1 MLKEKVARAIK
12 QLKKGKTEYFDEIYD
27 LTRASVYYVIRGIL
41 KDSYLVEDAM
51 QETYVAFLNSIAKID
66 DEQNPLSYLLQIAKN
81 KALDEARRKTRAAGA
96 NIDDV
101 EIATSDVTVS
111 DLPLLEHARQNLS
124 DDEFRILELT
134 TIYGYRRVEVAKM
147 LGEPISTINWKYNK
161 IIKKVKTFYGEEETE
176 VSTTLSGVMVFG
188 DQKFDVTGKK
198 EIETEGNEKETSIE
212 FTTYSNTNPRNFVK
226 IKQSVEVENGAQEV
240 EYEYEIY
247 ENGEKA
253 REFKLEIE
261 DENGKTEV
269 SFKMEIE
276 NVPEETEYKIIKGDV
291 DGKFKIKYE
300 KGKEKGFITVESVEG
315 GYKLTYNNGYSE
327 VI

>member
-1 MLKEKVARAIK
+1 MKKKIISIVCALALIGTMTAALTACDVKGGGGNAAKVKVNANDVYALSALTGAEYLAQTESGATGAAETTRPGVITDADVSGIKDCLNMFDDILAGGGISQNVAENTDKDGEFKDYPFVMTVTVGNTGITAKMYYKEVNTV
-12 QLKKGKTEYFDEIYD
+12 TETE
-27 LTRASVYYVIRGIL
+27 
-41 KDSYLVEDAM
+41 
-51 QETYVAFLNSIAKID
+51 ID
-66 DEQNPLSYLLQIAKN
+66 D
-81 KALDEARRKTRAAGA
+81 
-96 NIDDV
+96 
-101 EIATSDVTVS
+101 
-111 DLPLLEHARQNLS
+111 
-124 DDEFRILELT
+124 
-134 TIYGYRRVEVAKM
+134 
-147 LGEPISTINWKYNK
+147 
-161 IIKKVKTFYGEEETE
+161 GEEETE
-176 VSTTLSGVMVFG
+176 VSTTLSGVMVF
-188 DQKFDVTGKK
+188 DDKVFDVTGKK
-198 EIETEGNEKETSIE
+198 EIETEGNETETSIE
-212 FTTYSNTNPRNFVK
+212 FTTKSRENPLNYVK

-276 NVPEETEYKIIKGDV
+276 NAPEETEYKIIKGDV

-300 KGKEKGFITVESVEG
+300 KGKEKGFITVEAVEG

>member
-1 MLKEKVARAIK
+1 MKKKIISIVCALALIGTMTAALTACDVKGGGGNAAKVKVNANDVYALSALTGAEYLDQTESGATGAAETTRPGVITDADVSGIKDCLNMFDDIISGGGITQTVEKNEDVEGLYKDYPFVMTVTVGNTGITAKMYYKEVNTV
-12 QLKKGKTEYFDEIYD
+12 TETE
-27 LTRASVYYVIRGIL
+27 
-41 KDSYLVEDAM
+41 
-51 QETYVAFLNSIAKID
+51 ID
-66 DEQNPLSYLLQIAKN
+66 D
-81 KALDEARRKTRAAGA
+81 
-96 NIDDV
+96 
-101 EIATSDVTVS
+101 
-111 DLPLLEHARQNLS
+111 
-124 DDEFRILELT
+124 
-134 TIYGYRRVEVAKM
+134 
-147 LGEPISTINWKYNK
+147 
-161 IIKKVKTFYGEEETE
+161 GEEETE
-176 VSTTLSGVMVFG
+176 VSTTLSGVMVFDG
-188 DQKFDVTGKK
+188 KEFEVSGKK

-212 FTTYSNTNPRNFVK
+212 FTTKSKANPLNYVK

-315 GYKLTYNNGYSE
+315 GYKLTYNNGYFE

>member
-1 MLKEKVARAIK
+1 MKKKIISIVCALALIGTMTAALTACDVKGGGNAAKVKVNANDVYALSALTGAEYLAQTESGATGAAETTRPGVITDADVSGIKDCLNMFDDILAGGGISQNVAENTDKDGEFKDYPFVMTVTVGNTGITAKMYYKEVNTV
-12 QLKKGKTEYFDEIYD
+12 TETE
-27 LTRASVYYVIRGIL
+27 
-41 KDSYLVEDAM
+41 
-51 QETYVAFLNSIAKID
+51 ID
-66 DEQNPLSYLLQIAKN
+66 D
-81 KALDEARRKTRAAGA
+81 
-96 NIDDV
+96 
-101 EIATSDVTVS
+101 
-111 DLPLLEHARQNLS
+111 
-124 DDEFRILELT
+124 
-134 TIYGYRRVEVAKM
+134 
-147 LGEPISTINWKYNK
+147 
-161 IIKKVKTFYGEEETE
+161 GEEETE

-198 EIETEGNEKETSIE
+198 EIETEGNETETSIE
-212 FTTYSNTNPRNFVK
+212 FTTKSKANPLNYVK

-276 NVPEETEYKIIKGDV
+276 NAPEETEYKIIKGDV

-300 KGKEKGFITVESVEG
+300 KGKEKGFITVEAVEG

>member
-1 MLKEKVARAIK
+1 MKKKIISIVCALALIGTMTAALTACDVKGGGGNAEKVKVDANDVYALSALTGAEYLDQTESGATGAAETTRPGVITDADVSGIK
-12 QLKKGKTEYFDEIYD
+12 DCLNMFDDVISGGGITQTVEKNEDVEGLYKDYPFVMTVTVGNTGITAKMYYKEVNTITETE
-27 LTRASVYYVIRGIL
+27 
-41 KDSYLVEDAM
+41 
-51 QETYVAFLNSIAKID
+51 ID
-66 DEQNPLSYLLQIAKN
+66 D
-81 KALDEARRKTRAAGA
+81 
-96 NIDDV
+96 
-101 EIATSDVTVS
+101 
-111 DLPLLEHARQNLS
+111 
-124 DDEFRILELT
+124 
-134 TIYGYRRVEVAKM
+134 
-147 LGEPISTINWKYNK
+147 
-161 IIKKVKTFYGEEETE
+161 GEEETE
-176 VSTTLSGVMVFG
+176 VSTTLSGVMVFDG
-188 DQKFDVTGKK
+188 KEFEVSGKK

-212 FTTYSNTNPRNFVK
+212 FTTKSKANPLNYVK

-300 KGKEKGFITVESVEG
+300 KGKEKGFITVEAVEG
-315 GYKLTYNNGYSE
+315 GYKLTYNNGYFE

>member
-1 MLKEKVARAIK
+1 MKKKIISIVCALALIGTMTAALTACDVKGGGGNAAKVKVNANDVYALSALTGAEYLDQTESGATGAAETTRPGVITDADVSGIKDCLNMFDDVISGGGITQTVEKNEDVEGLYKDYPFVMTVTVGNTGITAKMYYKEVNTVT
-12 QLKKGKTEYFDEIYD
+12 KTE
-27 LTRASVYYVIRGIL
+27 
-41 KDSYLVEDAM
+41 
-51 QETYVAFLNSIAKID
+51 ID
-66 DEQNPLSYLLQIAKN
+66 D
-81 KALDEARRKTRAAGA
+81 
-96 NIDDV
+96 
-101 EIATSDVTVS
+101 
-111 DLPLLEHARQNLS
+111 
-124 DDEFRILELT
+124 
-134 TIYGYRRVEVAKM
+134 
-147 LGEPISTINWKYNK
+147 
-161 IIKKVKTFYGEEETE
+161 GEEETE
-176 VSTTLSGVMVFG
+176 VSTTLSGIMVFDG
-188 DQKFDVTGKK
+188 KEFEVTGKK
-198 EIETEGNEKETSIE
+198 EIETEGDEKETSIE
-212 FTTYSNTNPRNFVK
+212 FTTKSKANPLNYVK

-300 KGKEKGFITVESVEG
+300 KGKEKGFITVEAVEG

>member
-1 MLKEKVARAIK
+1 MKKKIISIVCALALIGTMTAALTACDVKGGGNAAKVKVNANDVYALSALTGAEYLDQTESGATGAAETTRPDVITDADVSGIKDCLNMFDDVISGGGITQTVEKNEDVEGLYKDYPFVMTVTVGNTGITAKMYYKEVNTV
-12 QLKKGKTEYFDEIYD
+12 TETE
-27 LTRASVYYVIRGIL
+27 
-41 KDSYLVEDAM
+41 
-51 QETYVAFLNSIAKID
+51 ID
-66 DEQNPLSYLLQIAKN
+66 D
-81 KALDEARRKTRAAGA
+81 
-96 NIDDV
+96 
-101 EIATSDVTVS
+101 
-111 DLPLLEHARQNLS
+111 
-124 DDEFRILELT
+124 
-134 TIYGYRRVEVAKM
+134 
-147 LGEPISTINWKYNK
+147 
-161 IIKKVKTFYGEEETE
+161 GEEETE
-176 VSTTLSGVMVFG
+176 VSTTLSGVMVFDG
-188 DQKFDVTGKK
+188 KEFEVSGKK

-212 FTTYSNTNPRNFVK
+212 FTTKSKTNPLNYVK

-300 KGKEKGFITVESVEG
+300 KGKEKGFITVEAVEG

>member
-1 MLKEKVARAIK
+1 MKKKIISIVCALALIGTMTAALTACDVKGGGNAAKVKVNANDVYALSALTGAEYLAQTESGATGAAETTRPGVITDADVSGIKDCLNMFDDILAGGGISQNVAENTDKDGEFKDYPFVMTVTVGNTGITAKMYYKEVNTV
-12 QLKKGKTEYFDEIYD
+12 TETE
-27 LTRASVYYVIRGIL
+27 
-41 KDSYLVEDAM
+41 
-51 QETYVAFLNSIAKID
+51 ID
-66 DEQNPLSYLLQIAKN
+66 D
-81 KALDEARRKTRAAGA
+81 
-96 NIDDV
+96 
-101 EIATSDVTVS
+101 
-111 DLPLLEHARQNLS
+111 
-124 DDEFRILELT
+124 
-134 TIYGYRRVEVAKM
+134 
-147 LGEPISTINWKYNK
+147 
-161 IIKKVKTFYGEEETE
+161 GEEETE
-176 VSTTLSGVMVFG
+176 VSTTLSGVMVF
-188 DQKFDVTGKK
+188 DDKEFEVSGKK

-212 FTTYSNTNPRNFVK
+212 FTTKSKANPLNYVK

>member
-1 MLKEKVARAIK
+1 MKKKIISIVCALALIGTMTAALTACDVKGGGGNAAKVKVNANDVYALSALTGAEYLDQTESGATGAAETTRPGVITDADVSGIKDCLNMFDDILAGGGISQNVAENTDKDGEFKEYPFVMTVTVGNTGITAKMYYKEVNTV
-12 QLKKGKTEYFDEIYD
+12 TETE
-27 LTRASVYYVIRGIL
+27 
-41 KDSYLVEDAM
+41 
-51 QETYVAFLNSIAKID
+51 ID
-66 DEQNPLSYLLQIAKN
+66 D
-81 KALDEARRKTRAAGA
+81 
-96 NIDDV
+96 
-101 EIATSDVTVS
+101 
-111 DLPLLEHARQNLS
+111 
-124 DDEFRILELT
+124 
-134 TIYGYRRVEVAKM
+134 
-147 LGEPISTINWKYNK
+147 
-161 IIKKVKTFYGEEETE
+161 GEEETE

-198 EIETEGNEKETSIE
+198 EIETEGDEKETSIE
-212 FTTYSNTNPRNFVK
+212 FTTKSKANPLNYVK

-269 SFKMEIE
+269 TFKMEIE

-300 KGKEKGFITVESVEG
+300 KGKEKGFITVEAVEG
-315 GYKLTYNNGYSE
+315 GYKLTYNNGYFE

>member
-1 MLKEKVARAIK
+1 MKKKIISIVCALALIGTMTAALTACDVKGGGGNAAKVKVNANDVYALSALTGAEYLDQTESGATGAAETTRPGVITDADVSGIKDCLNMFDDVISGGGITQTVEKNEDVEGLYKDYPFVMTVTVGNTGITAKMYYKEVNTV
-12 QLKKGKTEYFDEIYD
+12 TETE
-27 LTRASVYYVIRGIL
+27 
-41 KDSYLVEDAM
+41 
-51 QETYVAFLNSIAKID
+51 ID
-66 DEQNPLSYLLQIAKN
+66 D
-81 KALDEARRKTRAAGA
+81 
-96 NIDDV
+96 
-101 EIATSDVTVS
+101 
-111 DLPLLEHARQNLS
+111 
-124 DDEFRILELT
+124 
-134 TIYGYRRVEVAKM
+134 
-147 LGEPISTINWKYNK
+147 
-161 IIKKVKTFYGEEETE
+161 GEEETE
-176 VSTTLSGVMVFG
+176 VSTTLSGVMVF
-188 DQKFDVTGKK
+188 DDKEFEVSGKK

-212 FTTYSNTNPRNFVK
+212 FTTKSKANPLNYVK

-300 KGKEKGFITVESVEG
+300 KGKEKGFITVEAVEG
-315 GYKLTYNNGYSE
+315 GYKLTYNNGYFE

>member
-1 MLKEKVARAIK
+1 MKKKIISIVCALALIGTMTAALTACDVKGGGGNAEKVKVDANDVYALSALTGAEYLDQTESGATGAAETTRPGVITDADVSGIK
-12 QLKKGKTEYFDEIYD
+12 DCLNMFDDILSGGGFSQNVAENTDKDGEFKDYPFVMTVTVGNTGITAKMYYKEVNTVTETE
-27 LTRASVYYVIRGIL
+27 
-41 KDSYLVEDAM
+41 
-51 QETYVAFLNSIAKID
+51 ID
-66 DEQNPLSYLLQIAKN
+66 D
-81 KALDEARRKTRAAGA
+81 
-96 NIDDV
+96 
-101 EIATSDVTVS
+101 
-111 DLPLLEHARQNLS
+111 
-124 DDEFRILELT
+124 
-134 TIYGYRRVEVAKM
+134 
-147 LGEPISTINWKYNK
+147 
-161 IIKKVKTFYGEEETE
+161 GEEETE
-176 VSTTLSGVMVFG
+176 VSTTLSGVMVFDG
-188 DQKFDVTGKK
+188 KEFEVSGKK

-212 FTTYSNTNPRNFVK
+212 FTTKSKANPLNYVK

-300 KGKEKGFITVESVEG
+300 KGKEKGFITVEAVEG

>member
-1 MLKEKVARAIK
+1 MKKKIISIVCALALIGTMTAALTACDVKGGGNAAKVKVNANDVYALSALTGAEYLAQTESGATGAAETTRPGVITDADVSGIKDCLNMFDDILAGGGISQNVAENTDKDGEFKDYPFVMTVTVGNTGITAKMYYKEVNTV
-12 QLKKGKTEYFDEIYD
+12 TETE
-27 LTRASVYYVIRGIL
+27 
-41 KDSYLVEDAM
+41 
-51 QETYVAFLNSIAKID
+51 ID
-66 DEQNPLSYLLQIAKN
+66 D
-81 KALDEARRKTRAAGA
+81 
-96 NIDDV
+96 
-101 EIATSDVTVS
+101 
-111 DLPLLEHARQNLS
+111 
-124 DDEFRILELT
+124 
-134 TIYGYRRVEVAKM
+134 
-147 LGEPISTINWKYNK
+147 
-161 IIKKVKTFYGEEETE
+161 GEEETE

-212 FTTYSNTNPRNFVK
+212 FTTRSQTNRDNYVK

-247 ENGEKA
+247 ENGEKV
-253 REFKLEIE
+253 REFKLEVE

-276 NVPEETEYKIIKGDV
+276 NAPEETEYKIIKGDV

-300 KGKEKGFITVESVEG
+300 KGKEKGFITVEAVEG

>member
-1 MLKEKVARAIK
+1 MKKKIISIVCALALIGTMTAALTACDVKGGGGNAAKVKVNANDVYALSALTGAEYLAQTESGATGAAETTRPGVITDADVSGIKDCLNMFDDILAGGGISQNVAENTDKDGEFKDYPFVMTVTVGNTGITAKMYYKEVNTV
-12 QLKKGKTEYFDEIYD
+12 TETE
-27 LTRASVYYVIRGIL
+27 
-41 KDSYLVEDAM
+41 
-51 QETYVAFLNSIAKID
+51 ID
-66 DEQNPLSYLLQIAKN
+66 D
-81 KALDEARRKTRAAGA
+81 
-96 NIDDV
+96 
-101 EIATSDVTVS
+101 
-111 DLPLLEHARQNLS
+111 
-124 DDEFRILELT
+124 
-134 TIYGYRRVEVAKM
+134 
-147 LGEPISTINWKYNK
+147 
-161 IIKKVKTFYGEEETE
+161 GEEETE

-212 FTTYSNTNPRNFVK
+212 FTTKSKTNPLNYVK

-276 NVPEETEYKIIKGDV
+276 NAPEETEYKIIKGDV

-300 KGKEKGFITVESVEG
+300 KGKEKGFITVEAVEG

>member
-1 MLKEKVARAIK
+1 MKKKIISIVCALALIGTMTAALTACDVKGGGNAAKVKVNANDVYALSALTGAEYLDQTESGATGAAETTRPGVITDADVSGIKDCLNMFDDIISGGGITQTVEKNEDVEGLYKDYPFVMTVTVGNTGITAKMYYKEVNTV
-12 QLKKGKTEYFDEIYD
+12 TETE
-27 LTRASVYYVIRGIL
+27 
-41 KDSYLVEDAM
+41 
-51 QETYVAFLNSIAKID
+51 ID
-66 DEQNPLSYLLQIAKN
+66 D
-81 KALDEARRKTRAAGA
+81 
-96 NIDDV
+96 
-101 EIATSDVTVS
+101 
-111 DLPLLEHARQNLS
+111 
-124 DDEFRILELT
+124 
-134 TIYGYRRVEVAKM
+134 
-147 LGEPISTINWKYNK
+147 
-161 IIKKVKTFYGEEETE
+161 GEEETE
-176 VSTTLSGVMVFG
+176 VSTTLSGVMVFDG
-188 DQKFDVTGKK
+188 KEFEVSGKK

-212 FTTYSNTNPRNFVK
+212 FTTKSKANPLNYVK

-269 SFKMEIE
+269 TFKMEIE

-300 KGKEKGFITVESVEG
+300 KGKEKGFITVEAVEG

>member
-1 MLKEKVARAIK
+1 MKKKIISIVCALALVGTMTAALTACDVKGGGGNAAKVKVNAKDVYALSALTGAEYLDQTESGASGAAETTRPGVITDADVSGIKDCLKMFDDIISGGGITQTVEKNEDVEGLYKDYPFVMTVTVGNTGITAK
-12 QLKKGKTEYFDEIYD
+12 MYYKEVNTVTKTE
-27 LTRASVYYVIRGIL
+27 
-41 KDSYLVEDAM
+41 
-51 QETYVAFLNSIAKID
+51 ID
-66 DEQNPLSYLLQIAKN
+66 D
-81 KALDEARRKTRAAGA
+81 
-96 NIDDV
+96 
-101 EIATSDVTVS
+101 
-111 DLPLLEHARQNLS
+111 
-124 DDEFRILELT
+124 
-134 TIYGYRRVEVAKM
+134 
-147 LGEPISTINWKYNK
+147 
-161 IIKKVKTFYGEEETE
+161 GEEETE
-176 VSTTLSGVMVFG
+176 VSTTLSGVMVFDG
-188 DQKFDVTGKK
+188 KEFEVSGKK
-198 EIETEGNEKETSIE
+198 EIETEGDEKETSIE
-212 FTTYSNTNPRNFVK
+212 FTTKSKTNPSNYVK

-253 REFKLEIE
+253 REFKLEVE

>member
-1 MLKEKVARAIK
+1 MKKKILSIVCALALIGTMTAALTACDVKGGGGNAAKVKVNAKDVYALSALTGAEYLAQTGSGATGAAETTRPGVITDADVSGIKDCLNMFDDVISGGGITQTVEKNEDVEGLYKDYPFVMTVTVGNTGITAKMYYKEVNTV
-12 QLKKGKTEYFDEIYD
+12 TETE
-27 LTRASVYYVIRGIL
+27 
-41 KDSYLVEDAM
+41 
-51 QETYVAFLNSIAKID
+51 ID
-66 DEQNPLSYLLQIAKN
+66 D
-81 KALDEARRKTRAAGA
+81 
-96 NIDDV
+96 
-101 EIATSDVTVS
+101 
-111 DLPLLEHARQNLS
+111 
-124 DDEFRILELT
+124 
-134 TIYGYRRVEVAKM
+134 
-147 LGEPISTINWKYNK
+147 
-161 IIKKVKTFYGEEETE
+161 GEEETE
-176 VSTTLSGVMVFG
+176 VSTTLSGVMVFDG
-188 DQKFDVTGKK
+188 KEYVVSGKK
-198 EIETEGNEKETSIE
+198 EIETEGNETETSIE
-212 FTTYSNTNPRNFVK
+212 FTTKSTTNPLNYVK

-300 KGKEKGFITVESVEG
+300 KGKEKGFITVEAVEG
-315 GYKLTYNNGYSE
+315 GYKLTYNNGYFE

>member
-1 MLKEKVARAIK
+1 MKKKIISIVCALALIGTMTAALTACDVKGGGGNAAKVKVNANDVYALSALTGAEYLAQSESGATGAAETTRPGVITDADVSGIKDCLNMFDDVISGGGISQNVAENTDKDGEFKDYPFVMTVTVGNTGITAKMYYKEVNTV
-12 QLKKGKTEYFDEIYD
+12 TETE
-27 LTRASVYYVIRGIL
+27 
-41 KDSYLVEDAM
+41 
-51 QETYVAFLNSIAKID
+51 ID
-66 DEQNPLSYLLQIAKN
+66 D
-81 KALDEARRKTRAAGA
+81 
-96 NIDDV
+96 
-101 EIATSDVTVS
+101 
-111 DLPLLEHARQNLS
+111 
-124 DDEFRILELT
+124 
-134 TIYGYRRVEVAKM
+134 
-147 LGEPISTINWKYNK
+147 
-161 IIKKVKTFYGEEETE
+161 GEEETE

-212 FTTYSNTNPRNFVK
+212 FTTKSKTNPLNYVK
-226 IKQSVEVENGAQEV
+226 IKQSVEVKNGAQEV

-253 REFKLEIE
+253 REFKLEVE

-300 KGKEKGFITVESVEG
+300 KGKEKGFITVEAVEG

>member
-1 MLKEKVARAIK
+1 MKKKIISIVCALALIGTMTAALTACDVKGGGGNAAKVKVNANDVYALSALTGAEYLAQTESGATGAAETTRPGVITDADVSGIKDCLNMFDDVISGGGITQTVEKNEDVEGLYKDYPFVMTVTVGNTGITAKMYYKEVNTVT
-12 QLKKGKTEYFDEIYD
+12 KTE
-27 LTRASVYYVIRGIL
+27 
-41 KDSYLVEDAM
+41 
-51 QETYVAFLNSIAKID
+51 ID
-66 DEQNPLSYLLQIAKN
+66 D
-81 KALDEARRKTRAAGA
+81 
-96 NIDDV
+96 
-101 EIATSDVTVS
+101 
-111 DLPLLEHARQNLS
+111 
-124 DDEFRILELT
+124 
-134 TIYGYRRVEVAKM
+134 
-147 LGEPISTINWKYNK
+147 
-161 IIKKVKTFYGEEETE
+161 GEEETE
-176 VSTTLSGVMVFG
+176 VSTTLSGVMVFDG
-188 DQKFDVTGKK
+188 KEYVVSGKK

-212 FTTYSNTNPRNFVK
+212 FTTKSKDNPSNYVK

-291 DGKFKIKYE
+291 EGKFKIKYE

>member
-1 MLKEKVARAIK
+1 MKKKIISIVCALALIGTMTAALTACDVKGGGGNAAKVKVNANDVYALSALTGAEYLAQTESGATGAAETTRPGVITDADVSGIKDCLNMFDDILAGGGISQNVAENTDKDGEFKDYPFVMTVTVGNTGITAKMYYKEVNTV
-12 QLKKGKTEYFDEIYD
+12 TETE
-27 LTRASVYYVIRGIL
+27 
-41 KDSYLVEDAM
+41 
-51 QETYVAFLNSIAKID
+51 ID
-66 DEQNPLSYLLQIAKN
+66 D
-81 KALDEARRKTRAAGA
+81 
-96 NIDDV
+96 
-101 EIATSDVTVS
+101 
-111 DLPLLEHARQNLS
+111 
-124 DDEFRILELT
+124 
-134 TIYGYRRVEVAKM
+134 
-147 LGEPISTINWKYNK
+147 
-161 IIKKVKTFYGEEETE
+161 GEEETE

-198 EIETEGNEKETSIE
+198 EIETEGDEKETSIE
-212 FTTYSNTNPRNFVK
+212 FTTKSKANPLNYVK

-247 ENGEKA
+247 ENGEKV
-253 REFKLEIE
+253 REFKLEVE

-276 NVPEETEYKIIKGDV
+276 NAPEETEYKIIKGDV

-300 KGKEKGFITVESVEG
+300 KGKEKGFITVEAVEG

>member
-1 MLKEKVARAIK
+1 MKKKIISIVCALALIGTMTAALTACDVKGGGGNAAKVKVNANDVYALSALTGAEYLAQTESGATGAAETTRPGVITDADVSGIKDCLNMFDNILAGGGISQNVAENTDKDGEFKDYPFVMTVTVGNTGITAKMYYKEVNTV
-12 QLKKGKTEYFDEIYD
+12 TETE
-27 LTRASVYYVIRGIL
+27 
-41 KDSYLVEDAM
+41 
-51 QETYVAFLNSIAKID
+51 ID
-66 DEQNPLSYLLQIAKN
+66 D
-81 KALDEARRKTRAAGA
+81 
-96 NIDDV
+96 
-101 EIATSDVTVS
+101 
-111 DLPLLEHARQNLS
+111 
-124 DDEFRILELT
+124 
-134 TIYGYRRVEVAKM
+134 
-147 LGEPISTINWKYNK
+147 
-161 IIKKVKTFYGEEETE
+161 GEEETE

-212 FTTYSNTNPRNFVK
+212 FTTRSQTNRDNYVK

-300 KGKEKGFITVESVEG
+300 KGKEKGFITVEAVEG

>member
-1 MLKEKVARAIK
+1 MKKKIISIVCALALIGTMTAALTACDVKGGGGNAAKVKVNAKDVYALSSLTGAEYLAQTESGATGAAETTRPGVITDADVSGIKDCLNMFDDILAGGGISQNVAENTDKDGEFKDYPFVMTVTVGNTGITAKMYYKEVNTV
-12 QLKKGKTEYFDEIYD
+12 TETE
-27 LTRASVYYVIRGIL
+27 
-41 KDSYLVEDAM
+41 
-51 QETYVAFLNSIAKID
+51 ID
-66 DEQNPLSYLLQIAKN
+66 D
-81 KALDEARRKTRAAGA
+81 
-96 NIDDV
+96 
-101 EIATSDVTVS
+101 
-111 DLPLLEHARQNLS
+111 
-124 DDEFRILELT
+124 
-134 TIYGYRRVEVAKM
+134 
-147 LGEPISTINWKYNK
+147 
-161 IIKKVKTFYGEEETE
+161 GEEETE
-176 VSTTLSGVMVFG
+176 VSTTLSGVMVFDG
-188 DQKFDVTGKK
+188 KEFEVSGKK

-212 FTTYSNTNPRNFVK
+212 FTTKSKANPLNYVK
-226 IKQSVEVENGAQEV
+226 IKQSVEVENGAQEI

-247 ENGEKA
+247 ENGEKV

-300 KGKEKGFITVESVEG
+300 KGKEKGFITVEAVEG

>member
-1 MLKEKVARAIK
+1 MKKKIISIVCALALIGTMTAALTACDVKGGGGNAAKVKVDAKDVYALSALTGAEYLAQTESGATGAAETTRPSVITDADVSVIK
-12 QLKKGKTEYFDEIYD
+12 DCLNMFDD
-27 LTRASVYYVIRGIL
+27 VISGGGISQNVAENTD
-41 KDSYLVEDAM
+41 KDGEFKDYPFVM
-51 QETYVAFLNSIAKID
+51 TITVGNIGIAKMYYREVNTVTETEID
-66 DEQNPLSYLLQIAKN
+66 D
-81 KALDEARRKTRAAGA
+81 
-96 NIDDV
+96 
-101 EIATSDVTVS
+101 
-111 DLPLLEHARQNLS
+111 
-124 DDEFRILELT
+124 
-134 TIYGYRRVEVAKM
+134 
-147 LGEPISTINWKYNK
+147 
-161 IIKKVKTFYGEEETE
+161 GEEETE

-188 DQKFDVTGKK
+188 DQKFEVTGKK
-198 EIETEGNEKETSIE
+198 EIETEGDEKETSIE
-212 FTTYSNTNPRNFVK
+212 FTTKSKANPRNFVK
-226 IKQSVEVENGAQEV
+226 IKQSVEVENGAQEI

-253 REFKLEIE
+253 REFKLEVE

-300 KGKEKGFITVESVEG
+300 KGKEKGFITVEAVEG

>member
-1 MLKEKVARAIK
+1 MKKKILSIVCALALIGTMTAALTACDVKGGGGNAAKVKVDAKDVYALSALTGAEYLAQTESGATGAAETTRPGVITDADVSGIKDCLNMFDDILAGGGISQNVAENTDKDGEFKDYPFVMTVTVGNTGITAKMYYKEVNTVT
-12 QLKKGKTEYFDEIYD
+12 KTE
-27 LTRASVYYVIRGIL
+27 
-41 KDSYLVEDAM
+41 
-51 QETYVAFLNSIAKID
+51 ID
-66 DEQNPLSYLLQIAKN
+66 D
-81 KALDEARRKTRAAGA
+81 
-96 NIDDV
+96 
-101 EIATSDVTVS
+101 
-111 DLPLLEHARQNLS
+111 
-124 DDEFRILELT
+124 
-134 TIYGYRRVEVAKM
+134 
-147 LGEPISTINWKYNK
+147 
-161 IIKKVKTFYGEEETE
+161 GEEETE
-176 VSTTLSGVMVFG
+176 VSTTLSGVMVFDG
-188 DQKFDVTGKK
+188 KEFEVSGKK

-212 FTTYSNTNPRNFVK
+212 FTTKSKANPLNYVK

-269 SFKMEIE
+269 TFKMEIE
-276 NVPEETEYKIIKGDV
+276 NAPEETEYKILKGDV

>member
-1 MLKEKVARAIK
+1 MKKKIISIVCALALIGTMTAALTACDVKGGGGNAAKVKVNANDVYALSALTGAEYLAQTESGATGAAETTRPGVITDADVSGIKDCLNMFDDILAGGGISQNVAENTDKDGEFKEYPFVMTVTVGNTGITAKMYYKEVNTV
-12 QLKKGKTEYFDEIYD
+12 TETE
-27 LTRASVYYVIRGIL
+27 
-41 KDSYLVEDAM
+41 
-51 QETYVAFLNSIAKID
+51 ID
-66 DEQNPLSYLLQIAKN
+66 D
-81 KALDEARRKTRAAGA
+81 
-96 NIDDV
+96 
-101 EIATSDVTVS
+101 
-111 DLPLLEHARQNLS
+111 
-124 DDEFRILELT
+124 
-134 TIYGYRRVEVAKM
+134 
-147 LGEPISTINWKYNK
+147 
-161 IIKKVKTFYGEEETE
+161 GEEETE

-212 FTTYSNTNPRNFVK
+212 FTTKSKANPLNYVK

-247 ENGEKA
+247 ENGEKV

-269 SFKMEIE
+269 TFKMEIE
-276 NVPEETEYKIIKGDV
+276 NAPEETEYKIIKGDV

-300 KGKEKGFITVESVEG
+300 KGKEKGFITVEAVEG

>member
-1 MLKEKVARAIK
+1 MKKKIISIVCALALIGTMTAALTACDVKGGGGNAAKVKVNAKDVYALSALTGAEYLAQTESGATGAAETTRPGVITDADVSGIKDCLNMFDDILAGGGISQNVAENTDKDGEFKDYPFVMTVTVGNTGITAKMYYKEVNTV
-12 QLKKGKTEYFDEIYD
+12 TETE
-27 LTRASVYYVIRGIL
+27 
-41 KDSYLVEDAM
+41 
-51 QETYVAFLNSIAKID
+51 ID
-66 DEQNPLSYLLQIAKN
+66 D
-81 KALDEARRKTRAAGA
+81 
-96 NIDDV
+96 
-101 EIATSDVTVS
+101 
-111 DLPLLEHARQNLS
+111 
-124 DDEFRILELT
+124 
-134 TIYGYRRVEVAKM
+134 
-147 LGEPISTINWKYNK
+147 
-161 IIKKVKTFYGEEETE
+161 GEEEIE

-212 FTTYSNTNPRNFVK
+212 FTTKSKANPLNYVK

-240 EYEYEIY
+240 EYEYKIY
-247 ENGEKA
+247 ENGEKV

-300 KGKEKGFITVESVEG
+300 KGKVKGFITVEAVEG

>member
-1 MLKEKVARAIK
+1 MKKKIISIVCALALIGTMTAALTACDVKGGGNAAKVKVNANDVYALSALTGAEYLDQTESGATGAAETTRPGVITDADVSGIKDCLNMFDDVISGGGITQTVEKNEDVEGLYKDYPFVMTVTVGNTGITAKMYYKEVNTV
-12 QLKKGKTEYFDEIYD
+12 TETE
-27 LTRASVYYVIRGIL
+27 
-41 KDSYLVEDAM
+41 
-51 QETYVAFLNSIAKID
+51 ID
-66 DEQNPLSYLLQIAKN
+66 D
-81 KALDEARRKTRAAGA
+81 
-96 NIDDV
+96 
-101 EIATSDVTVS
+101 
-111 DLPLLEHARQNLS
+111 
-124 DDEFRILELT
+124 
-134 TIYGYRRVEVAKM
+134 
-147 LGEPISTINWKYNK
+147 
-161 IIKKVKTFYGEEETE
+161 GEEETE
-176 VSTTLSGVMVFG
+176 VSTTLSGVMVFDG
-188 DQKFDVTGKK
+188 KEFEVSGKK

-212 FTTYSNTNPRNFVK
+212 FTTKSKANPLNYVK

-269 SFKMEIE
+269 TFKMEIE
-276 NVPEETEYKIIKGDV
+276 NAPEETEYKIIKGDV

-315 GYKLTYNNGYSE
+315 GYKLTYNNGYFE

>member
-1 MLKEKVARAIK
+1 MKKKIISIVCALALIGTMTAALTACDVKGGGNAAKVKVNANDVYALSALTGAEYLDQTESGATGAAETTRPGVITDADVSGIKDCLNMFDDIISGGGITQTVEKNEDVEGLYKDYPFVMTVTVGNTGITAKMYYKEVNTV
-12 QLKKGKTEYFDEIYD
+12 TETE
-27 LTRASVYYVIRGIL
+27 
-41 KDSYLVEDAM
+41 
-51 QETYVAFLNSIAKID
+51 ID
-66 DEQNPLSYLLQIAKN
+66 D
-81 KALDEARRKTRAAGA
+81 
-96 NIDDV
+96 
-101 EIATSDVTVS
+101 
-111 DLPLLEHARQNLS
+111 
-124 DDEFRILELT
+124 
-134 TIYGYRRVEVAKM
+134 
-147 LGEPISTINWKYNK
+147 
-161 IIKKVKTFYGEEETE
+161 GEEETE

-212 FTTYSNTNPRNFVK
+212 FTTKSKANPLNYVK

-315 GYKLTYNNGYSE
+315 GYKLTYNNGYFE